1 MIDIILTAFVTLF
14 VVIDPLGLTPMFL
27 VITEGGDRA
36 FRRRM
41 AVRGVLISTGILFFF
56 AMIGNEFMGLLGI
69 DLSSFRI
76 AGGFML
82 FLVALEMVFEK
93 RSSRKSQKAEE
104 VIEKENLEDISVFPL
119 AIPLLAGP
127 GAITTVMLLMSAQE
141 GNPTGQGVT
150 LAVLGGVLLI
160 CLIMFFL
167 AESMAR
173 YLSETFINVLT
184 RLLGV
189 LLAALAT
196 QYMIDGIRTG
206 LFSG

>member
-1 MIDIILTAFVTLF
+1 MVDIALTAFVTLF

-27 VITEGGDRA
+27 VITEGGDKD

-41 AVRGVLISTGILFFF
+41 AIRGVLISTGILFFF
-56 AMIGNEFMGLLGI
+56 AVIGNEFMTLLGI
-69 DLSSFRI
+69 SLSSFRI

-82 FLVALEMVFEK
+82 FLVALEMVLEK

-104 VIEKENLEDISVFPL
+104 VIEKEHLEDISVFPL

-127 GAITTVMLLMSAQE
+127 GAITTVMLLMLAQE
-141 GNPTGQGVT
+141 GQAMGQGIT
-150 LAVLGGVLLI
+150 LAVLSLVLVI
-160 CLIMFFL
+160 CLVMFLL
-167 AESMAR
+167 AERLAR

-196 QYMIDGIRTG
+196 QYMIDGIRAA
-206 LFSG
+206 LFAG